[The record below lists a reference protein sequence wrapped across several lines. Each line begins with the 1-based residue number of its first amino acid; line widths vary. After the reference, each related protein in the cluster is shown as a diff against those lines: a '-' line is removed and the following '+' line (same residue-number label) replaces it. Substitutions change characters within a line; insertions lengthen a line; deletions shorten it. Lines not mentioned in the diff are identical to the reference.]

1 MFSVEYNNYKMHF
14 FLYGDEMKCYCN
26 SKPNEK
32 DIVRQKR
39 SEVSCV
45 APFIAWKWL
54 MGTQNEIYDYHPP
67 IFPVWVT

>member
-1 MFSVEYNNYKMHF
+1 
-14 FLYGDEMKCYCN
+14 MKCYCN